1 MSEENKEHK
10 RSPLIPRPPFESGLI
25 AVPFDMYERLCS
37 QCRNR
42 EKTLTSHDE
51 YIAQMAK
58 FMDEREPI
66 KIICSA
72 VNRCAEIQRRDDVK
86 LLKERRLESVG
97 KGC

>member
-1 MSEENKEHK
+1 MSEENEKHK
-10 RSPLIPRPPFESGLI
+10 RSPLIPRPPFKSGLI
-25 AVPFDMYERLCS
+25 AVPFTMYERLCS
-37 QCRNR
+37 QCRDR

-51 YIAQMAK
+51 YMEQLTR

-86 LLKERRLESVG
+86 LLDDVK
-97 KGC
+97 